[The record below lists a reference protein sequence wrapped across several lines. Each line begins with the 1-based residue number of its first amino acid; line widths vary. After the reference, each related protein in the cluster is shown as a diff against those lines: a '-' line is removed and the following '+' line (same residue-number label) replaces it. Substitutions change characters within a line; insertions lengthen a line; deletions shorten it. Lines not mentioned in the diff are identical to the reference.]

1 MRTSK
6 RVYFEN
12 AKGIRLCGILDQPT
26 GETWS
31 RALFSHC
38 FTCTKDLKAIVRISR
53 HLAERGIAV
62 LRFDFTGLGDS
73 QGRFSDTTFADNC
86 DDVRAAAQFLNKQQ
100 MAPELLI
107 GHSLGGAA
115 MVAVAPE
122 IASARAV
129 VTIASPSTTEHLADY
144 LSRTHPDIL
153 ERGEGEVTIG
163 GRRYRLRRELIENL
177 RQTDLPSALER
188 LQLPH
193 LIFHP
198 DRDQTLPYW
207 HAERMFE
214 LTGGIKSM
222 VTLHDS
228 DHLLVDR
235 PDDPAYVA
243 SLIVPWFRRYSD
255 ESRNSTER

>member
-1 MRTSK
+1 MRRSK
-6 RVYFEN
+6 RVFFAN
-12 AKGIRLCGILDQPT
+12 AQGVRLCGILDQPT
-26 GETWS
+26 EGAW
-31 RALFSHC
+31 AQAVFSHC

-53 HLAERGIAV
+53 HLAEQGIAV

-73 QGRFSDTTFADNC
+73 KGQFSDTTFSDNC
-86 DDVRAAAQFLNKQQ
+86 DDVRAAIQFLDEQG
-100 MAPELLI
+100 MPPHLLI

-115 MVAVAPE
+115 MIAVAPD

-144 LSRTHPDIL
+144 LSRSNPDIL
-153 ERGEGEVTIG
+153 ERGAGEVSIG
-163 GRRYRLRRELIENL
+163 GRRYLLKRALVDNL
-177 RQTDLPSALER
+177 TQTDLPAMLAR
-188 LQLPH
+188 LRLPH
-193 LIFHP
+193 LILHP

-207 HAERMFE
+207 HAERMFA

-243 SLIVPWFRRYSD
+243 SLIVPWFRRYQG
-255 ESRNSTER
+255 